1 MFYILDAITP
11 QPPEANPRLVKEL
24 QDAALV
30 VMAYFFEVCDIFE
43 EPPPC

>member
-1 MFYILDAITP
+1 
-11 QPPEANPRLVKEL
+11 LVKEL

-30 VMAYFFEVCDIFE
+30 VMAYFFEACDIFE